1 MFTIL
6 VIIGM
11 KIKRRT
17 NVNMHSGLL
26 NLMNIENVLVK
37 WTKMV

>member
-26 NLMNIENVLVK
+26 SLMNIENVLVK